1 MNLCS
6 TKSWLLPPHQVAQI
20 LAVIPTSIAKLA
32 RPNPPFLDKKQFSSF
47 SNDQE
52 NRTEHIKEMKILQAK
67 HKPDVAG

>member
-6 TKSWLLPPHQVAQI
+6 TESWLLPPHQVAQI

-47 SNDQE
+47 SNDQM
-52 NRTEHIKEMKILQAK
+52 IKKIK
-67 HKPDVAG
+67 